1 MSQLD
6 YEMRNILLD
15 PTCVAKPLLI
25 SERRWLLLCSA
36 CEAGIGDDTDGS
48 GGGMGSGGVGYVV
61 IEKKQCVMLQPKDG
75 DTSASVLACPRV
87 SFKHDGCKMHRA
99 CGSFSRRP
107 I

>member
-61 IEKKQCVMLQPKDG
+61 IEKKQCVNAAEGWRHVSQCVGL
-75 DTSASVLACPRV
+75 SAR
-87 SFKHDGCKMHRA
+87 
-99 CGSFSRRP
+99 
-107 I
+107 